1 MTKKKKTNQLEDLTN
16 IQNLVDLNLH
26 KQTLLITDTFLE
38 LHWIFCALADFRIL
52 WTILGSLGDMFW
64 ATLSLRIK
72 RLPPPVAGDWGI
84 YIFVSWWV
92 KTESSLA

>member
-38 LHWIFCALADFRIL
+38 LH
-52 WTILGSLGDMFW
+52 
-64 ATLSLRIK
+64 
-72 RLPPPVAGDWGI
+72 
-84 YIFVSWWV
+84 
-92 KTESSLA
+92 